1 MTAFQVAG
9 PTTVLTGDGNVNT
22 ANLLI
27 ANTINP
33 ITGTRGPSTI
43 RITNSSNVDVA
54 TMEWEPLNATYTFA
68 NLTGTTS
75 GLGANAVFTVDVM
88 SIGYFATA
96 TNAGEYFSI
105 SDTIVIDG
113 TDVGG
118 TSPTNDV
125 TITVDTVSNTG
136 AILTFSTAGTVN
148 WPQTNGNTTVQVLPN
163 TSDFVQINALNS
175 VTDTWISGNCASGN
189 MIITPV
195 NLI

>member
-9 PTTVLTGDGNVNT
+9 PTTVITGDGNVNT

-33 ITGTRGPSTI
+33 LTGARGPSTI

-54 TMEWEPLNATYTFA
+54 TMEWEPLNATYTFG
-68 NLTGTTS
+68 NLTGNTGGS
-75 GLGANAVFTVDVM
+75 GANAVFTVDVM
-88 SIGYFATA
+88 SIGYDATA
-96 TNAGEYFSI
+96 TNAGDSYAI
-105 SDTIVIDG
+105 SDTITIDG

-118 TSPTNDV
+118 ASPANDV
-125 TITVDTVSNTG
+125 TITVNTVSNTG
-136 AILTFSTAGTVN
+136 AILTFTTTGTVN
-148 WPQTNGNTTVQVLPN
+148 WPQTSGNTTVQVLPN
-163 TSDFVQINALNS
+163 TSDFVQINALNN